1 MPEVPLLLAVALTV
15 SQDSA
20 KVIKST
26 GVETHNLKKYIVHL
40 LFSYFSSALDKK
52 LSSSPGKPLGFS
64 LYLESFKN
72 WLITFCF

>member
-1 MPEVPLLLAVALTV
+1 MPEVSLLLAVALTV

-20 KVIKST
+20 NVVKSA
-26 GVETHNLKKYIVHL
+26 GVETHNLKKYIAHL
-40 LFSYFSSALDKK
+40 LFSYFSSAHDKK

-72 WLITFCF
+72 WIIIFCF

>member
-1 MPEVPLLLAVALTV
+1 MPEVSLLIAVALTV

-20 KVIKST
+20 KVVKST
-26 GVETHNLKKYIVHL
+26 GVTHNLKKYIAPL
-40 LFSYFSSALDKK
+40 LFSYFSSAHEKK

-72 WLITFCF
+72 WLIIFCF